1 MDLKQLEQVEFDALA
16 AVEAAGGEEELR
28 ELEVRFLGKKGSIT
42 ALTRSISEQPKDQR
56 GAFGKATNILKRAIS
71 DAIEVR
77 RSALVE
83 GGVSAELDD
92 MNFDVTLPGTSAGTG
107 SMHPLT
113 QVQEQV
119 EEIFSAMGFY
129 VLDYPEVEDD
139 FHNFEALN
147 IPSDHP
153 ARDMQDTFWLKSGHL
168 LRTHTSPGQIRAMG
182 EFKPPFRAIF
192 PGKVFRYEA
201 VDASHEHTF
210 HQVEGLMIDR
220 EVSVA
225 HLISSM
231 TIMLSQIFGREVT
244 VRLRPGYF
252 PFVEPGFELDMSCQ
266 ICSGSGCKV
275 CKQSGW
281 LEFLG
286 CGLVHPNVLRHA
298 GLDPNEWQAWA
309 FGMGLSRLVM
319 MQYEIDDIR
328 HIMGGDIRFLRQF
341 V

>member
-1 MDLKQLEQVEFDALA
+1 
-16 AVEAAGGEEELR
+16 
-28 ELEVRFLGKKGSIT
+28 
-42 ALTRSISEQPKDQR
+42 
-56 GAFGKATNILKRAIS
+56 
-71 DAIEVR
+71 
-77 RSALVE
+77 
-83 GGVSAELDD
+83 
-92 MNFDVTLPGTSAGTG
+92 
-107 SMHPLT
+107 MH
-113 QVQEQV
+113 
-119 EEIFSAMGFY
+119 
-129 VLDYPEVEDD
+129 
-139 FHNFEALN
+139 
-147 IPSDHP
+147 
-153 ARDMQDTFWLKSGHL
+153 DTFWLQSGHL
-168 LRTHTSPGQIRAMG
+168 LRTHTSTGQIRAMG

-210 HQVEGLMIDR
+210 HQIEGLMIDR

-231 TIMLSQIFGREVT
+231 TIMLSEIFGRELN

-266 ICSGSGCKV
+266 ICSGDGCKV

-298 GLDPNEWQAWA
+298 GLDPNEWQGWA

-319 MQYEIDDIR
+319 MQYGIDNIR

-341 V
+341 G

>member
-1 MDLKQLEQVEFDALA
+1 VDLSQLEHVEQEALLA
-16 AVEAAGGEEELR
+16 IEAAAGEGPLR
-28 ELEVRFLGKKGSIT
+28 ELEVRLLGKKGSIT
-42 ALTRSISEQPKDQR
+42 ALTRSISELPKEER
-56 GAFGKATNILKRAIS
+56 GPFGKATNLLKRKINE
-71 DAIEVR
+71 AIEAR
-77 RSALVE
+77 RVQLVE
-83 GGVSAELDD
+83 GAIHAELSD
-92 MNFDVTLPGTSAGTG
+92 MNFDITLPGQAPSAGT
-107 SMHPLT
+107 MHPLT

-119 EEIFSAMGFY
+119 EEIFSAMGYY

-147 IPSDHP
+147 IPADHP
-153 ARDMQDTFWLKSGHL
+153 ARDMHDTFWLQSGHL
-168 LRTHTSPGQIRAMG
+168 LRTHTSTGQIRAMG

-210 HQVEGLMIDR
+210 HQIEGLMIDR

-231 TIMLSQIFGREVT
+231 TIMLSEIFGRELT

-266 ICSGSGCKV
+266 ICSGDGCRV

-298 GLDPNEWQAWA
+298 GLDPNEWQGWA

-319 MQYEIDDIR
+319 MQYGIDNIR

-341 V
+341 G